1 MAKPAGTGGALSVKP
16 RRCHRRPLAFFSLVF
31 ILSIPFWIIGQAS
44 PAELLPALPVGAL
57 MLLTPVIA
65 ASILVY
71 QEEGAAGVRALLQ
84 RAFDF
89 IRIPPLWY
97 VPLIL
102 LMPCLTVVSYGLM
115 RLMRAPLPH
124 PEIPLLLGLAL
135 WPALVAGA
143 MAEELGWSGYAID
156 PLQERWGALPAAIV
170 VGIVWAVWHIIPLLQ
185 AHRTA
190 GWIAWWGL
198 GTVGSRVVIV
208 WLYNNTGRSVFA
220 ASLYHGTLNLC
231 WQLFPNR
238 GSHYDPR
245 ITSLLII
252 SVATI
257 VTILSH
263 LCCRRS
269 GLR

>member
-1 MAKPAGTGGALSVKP
+1 VGP
-16 RRCHRRPLAFFSLVF
+16 RRRDRRPLAFFSLVF
-31 ILSIPFWIIGQAS
+31 SLSLPFWIIGQVS
-44 PAELLPALPVGAL
+44 PVELLPALPVGAL
-57 MLLTPVIA
+57 MLVTPAIA

-71 QEEGAAGVRALLQ
+71 QEEGTVGLVTLLKRAL
-84 RAFDF
+84 DF
-89 IRIPPLWY
+89 RRIRPVWHIPI
-97 VPLIL
+97 IL

-115 RLMRAPLPH
+115 RLMRVPLPH
-124 PEIPLLLGLAL
+124 PQIPLLAGLVL

-156 PLQERWGALPAAIV
+156 PLQQRWVALTSAIV
-170 VGIVWAVWHIIPLLQ
+170 VGIVWAVWHIIPLIQ
-185 AHRTA
+185 AHRAA

-220 ASLYHGTLNLC
+220 ASLYHAMLNLC

-245 ITSLLII
+245 ITALLII
-252 SVATI
+252 SAATI
-257 VTILSH
+257 ITI
-263 LCCRRS
+263 CW
-269 GLR
+269 GPQTLRNPLHRA

>member
-1 MAKPAGTGGALSVKP
+1 
-16 RRCHRRPLAFFSLVF
+16 
-31 ILSIPFWIIGQAS
+31 
-44 PAELLPALPVGAL
+44 
-57 MLLTPVIA
+57 
-65 ASILVY
+65 
-71 QEEGAAGVRALLQ
+71 
-84 RAFDF
+84 
-89 IRIPPLWY
+89 
-97 VPLIL
+97 
-102 LMPCLTVVSYGLM
+102 
-115 RLMRAPLPH
+115 
-124 PEIPLLLGLAL
+124 
-135 WPALVAGA
+135 
-143 MAEELGWSGYAID
+143 
-156 PLQERWGALPAAIV
+156 
-170 VGIVWAVWHIIPLLQ
+170 
-185 AHRTA
+185 
-190 GWIAWWGL
+190 
-198 GTVGSRVVIV
+198 VIV